1 MTATR
6 AGDLALG
13 QDRTDRLCI
22 DTIRTLAMDMGAV
35 RATARGIPSE
45 RSPPQ
50 RDGPC
55 RRGAGVRLRLVPLR
69 RTRGRS
75 RRGADLRGL
84 GSARGPADAVR
95 LPARARRASGAE
107 RARPGATG

>member
-13 QDRTDRLCI
+13 QGRTDRLCI

-35 RATARGIPSE
+35 RATARRVPSE
-45 RSPPQ
+45 RSSPQ
-50 RDGPC
+50 RDGPR

-75 RRGADLRGL
+75 RRDADLRGL
-84 GSARGPADAVR
+84 GAARGPADKLRIHVDR
-95 LPARARRASGAE
+95 KSVV
-107 RARPGATG
+107 